1 MKAAMSEEVRIG
13 KRFSIVI
20 PKRVRKLLELREG
33 QAAMV
38 SAEDGRILVEPLPD
52 DPYGVLED
60 VLGDFSYSEE
70 RYEKTA
76 EEWLRR
82 VARSRHRSAVRS

>member
-1 MKAAMSEEVRIG
+1 MNAAMSEEARIG
-13 KRFSIVI
+13 KRFAIVI
-20 PKRVRKLLELREG
+20 PKRVRKLLALREG
-33 QAAMV
+33 QAVMV
-38 SAEDGRILVEPLPD
+38 SAEGGRILVEPLPD
-52 DPYGVLED
+52 DPYRVLAD
-60 VLGDFSYSEE
+60 ALGDFSYSEE

>member
-1 MKAAMSEEVRIG
+1 MKAAMSEQVRIG

-38 SAEDGRILVEPLPD
+38 SAEQGRILVQPLPD
-52 DPYGVLED
+52 DPYAVLED
-60 VLGDFSYSEE
+60 ALGDFTCSEE

-82 VARSRHRSAVRS
+82 VARSRHRGAVRS

>member
-1 MKAAMSEEVRIG
+1 MSEEVRIG

-33 QAAMV
+33 QTAMV

-52 DPYGVLED
+52 DPYGALED
-60 VLGDFSYSEE
+60 ALGDFSYSEE

-82 VARSRHRSAVRS
+82 VARSRH